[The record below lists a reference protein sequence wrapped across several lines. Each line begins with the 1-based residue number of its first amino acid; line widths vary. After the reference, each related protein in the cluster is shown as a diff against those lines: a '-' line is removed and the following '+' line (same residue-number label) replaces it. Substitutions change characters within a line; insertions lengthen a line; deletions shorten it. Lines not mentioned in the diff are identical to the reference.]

1 MMLAI
6 AALFL
11 QFAPA
16 ISASPDVDLGSLVP
30 TAKLAPAAVTTA
42 DKPDQAKLSTTAAS
56 SNNDPGRAAAGTLT
70 VASLET
76 AARNSQELSSIR
88 LPDSPSA
95 KPDQVISAEQY
106 PRRNWML
113 LSIAQHSAAAFDA
126 YSTRQA
132 IATGATETDPFLRP
146 FSHSPAIYAAIQVGP
161 AILDYAARRM
171 QRSNNNFIR
180 RNWWIP
186 QSASTGMFLFSGIH
200 NMNLVN
206 RN

>member
-6 AALFL
+6 AALFF

-16 ISASPDVDLGSLVP
+16 IAAPTDVDPGSMVP
-30 TAKLAPAAVTTA
+30 AAKSAPAPIAGEVR
-42 DKPDQAKLSTTAAS
+42 PDQAKLSTTSAS
-56 SNNDPGRAAAGTLT
+56 AQDDPDRAVAGTLT

-95 KPDQVISAEQY
+95 KPDQVISATQY
-106 PRRNWML
+106 PRRNWLL

-132 IATGATETDPFLRP
+132 IGTGAIEADPFLRP
-146 FSHSPAIYAAIQVGP
+146 FSHSPGLYAAIQVGP
-161 AILDYAARRM
+161 VILDYAARRM
-171 QRSNNNFIR
+171 QRSNNSFIR
-180 RNWWIP
+180 RSWWVP
-186 QSASTGMFLFSGIH
+186 QTASTGMYLFSGIH
-200 NMNLVN
+200 NMSLSN
-206 RN
+206 RH